1 MTLILFLHYLGISM
15 ADPHIKCE
23 LDILDKLTVI
33 LYRSAFTLAAI
44 IMAVIG
50 SETNA
55 ATPFLVIVALLASTT
70 VHIYDKRFRW
80 LIQGAGLFAAI
91 WFMAGLWQPLA
102 LGAAL
107 FVFSALSIKEYFCF
121 KVKALLL
128 TPIVLAGFWFCLIF
142 NVLNIAIG
150 FAVAGAALLAFAAFS
165 KWRMPLHFDIGDKS
179 RYQV

>member
-1 MTLILFLHYLGISM
+1 M

-50 SETNA
+50 TEPHT

-91 WFMAGLWQPLA
+91 WLISGLWQPLA

-121 KVKALLL
+121 RVKILLL
-128 TPIVLAGFWFCLIF
+128 TPLILAAFWFCFVF
-142 NVLNIAIG
+142 NVMHVAIG
-150 FAVAGAALLAFAAFS
+150 FAMVGAALLAFAAFS